1 MASRALVP
9 LALGEMTLTPGRYRA
24 ITFAALF
31 ALGAIIVTGA
41 AVRLTGSGLGCEDW
55 PGCSSTKLIDVSSKH
70 AAIEQVNRLFTGLV
84 SVAVIAA
91 VLGSLV
97 RVPKRRDL
105 LWLSLGLVGG
115 VIAQIVLGG
124 ITVLVDLHPLA
135 VQGHM
140 IVSLVLVT
148 NAVLLVH
155 RASQPDGGTAV
166 RLVSPELNRHA
177 CAIGALTAVALVTG
191 TVVTGAG
198 PHAGDEDVQ
207 RFGIA
212 ISSAARVHSVAVWL
226 AVAAMVALAV
236 RLRDRGSE
244 RAEIAEWVSAW
255 IFVAL
260 LQGAV
265 GYIQYFNDVPEL
277 LVGVHVFGA
286 TVLWSITVAFV
297 LRTMPLRR
305 VEQASSVP
313 GTVSPA
319 LSVS

>member
-1 MASRALVP
+1 
-9 LALGEMTLTPGRYRA
+9 MTLSPARYRA

-41 AVRLTGSGLGCEDW
+41 AVRLTGSGLGCDDW
-55 PGCSSTKLIDVSSKH
+55 PACNSQNLIDVSSKH

-84 SVAVIAA
+84 SIAVIAA
-91 VLGSLV
+91 VLGSLL
-97 RVPKRRDL
+97 RAPQRKDL
-105 LWLSLGLVGG
+105 LYLSLGLVAG

-124 ITVLVDLHPLA
+124 VTVLVDLHPLV

-140 IVSLVLVT
+140 LVSLGLVA
-148 NAVLLVH
+148 NAVVLVH
-155 RASQPDGGTAV
+155 RASQPDDGPAV
-166 RLVSPELNRHA
+166 RPVSPELNRHTVGIA
-177 CAIGALTAVALVTG
+177 ALTVIALVTG

-198 PHAGDEDVQ
+198 PHAGDEDVR
-207 RFGIA
+207 RFAVA
-212 ISSAARVHSVAVWL
+212 ISAAARVHGTAVIL
-226 AVAAMVALAV
+226 ATLAMVALAF
-236 RLRDRGSE
+236 RLRQRPSE

-265 GYIQYFNDVPEL
+265 GYVQYFNEVPAL

-286 TVLWSITVAFV
+286 TALWSITVALV

-305 VEQASSVP
+305 TNQATAAPGDVSSV
-313 GTVSPA
+313 
-319 LSVS
+319 LSTS

>member
-1 MASRALVP
+1 
-9 LALGEMTLTPGRYRA
+9 MTLTPGRYRA

-70 AAIEQVNRLFTGLV
+70 AAIEQINRLFTGLV

-115 VIAQIVLGG
+115 VIAQIGLGG

-140 IVSLVLVT
+140 IVSLILVAT
-148 NAVLLVH
+148 AVLLVH
-155 RASQPDGGTAV
+155 RASQPDEGTAV

-177 CAIGALTAVALVTG
+177 SAIGALTAVALVTG

-207 RFGIA
+207 RFGVA
-212 ISSAARVHSVAVWL
+212 ISAAARVHGVAVWL
-226 AVAAMVALAV
+226 AIVAMVALAV
-236 RLRDRGSE
+236 RLRSRATE

-286 TVLWSITVAFV
+286 TVLWSITVALV

-305 VEQASSVP
+305 VEQAAAA
-313 GTVSPA
+313 GAVSPV